1 MGLKRWSAPT
11 WRVMHYIAA
20 NCKDNKVEI
29 NKAKNI
35 IAHLAT
41 ILPCVVCK
49 SHAMTYLQKN
59 GLNRIKKKEKLIM
72 FMFKFHNNVKINA
85 NYPLANKKILGV
97 YKNKCKKFISK
108 QLSNCLFIINMET
121 IHLPRQMNLYMTR
134 SNIINN
140 YYNTL
145 KID

>member
-20 NCKDNKVEI
+20 NCKDNKIEL

-35 IAHLAT
+35 ISHLAT

-49 SHAMTYLQKN
+49 SHAVSYLKSNKLHRVKN
-59 GLNRIKKKEKLIM
+59 KDNLIM
-72 FMFKFHNNVKINA
+72 FMFRFHNNVKKRTT
-85 NYPLANKKILGV
+85 YPLANKKILNV

-108 QLSNCLFIINMET
+108 ELSNCLFIINMET
-121 IHLPRQMNLYMTR
+121 IHLPRQMNLYYIR
-134 SNIINN
+134 SNLINDYFN
-140 YYNTL
+140 RI

>member
-1 MGLKRWSAPT
+1 MKRWSAPT

-20 NCKDNKVEI
+20 NCKDNKVEL

-35 IAHLAT
+35 ISHLAT

-49 SHAMTYLQKN
+49 SHAVTYLKKN
-59 GLNRIKKKEKLIM
+59 KLHRVKTKEGLIM
-72 FMFKFHNNVKINA
+72 FMFKFHNDVKRRTE
-85 NYPLANKKILGV
+85 YPLANKKVLNI
-97 YKNKCKKFISK
+97 YKNKCKKFIAK

-121 IHLPRQMNLYMTR
+121 IHLPRQMNLYYVR
-134 SNIINN
+134 SNIINDFFRK
-140 YYNTL
+140 L